1 MSLQKEEYPLKER
14 IDRSNDP
21 YYQGMF
27 WCYEAQQF
35 FRWEEMQDW
44 YDFYE
49 VATEPAVSQDVFASL
64 VGAPL

>member
-14 IDRSNDP
+14 VDRSNDP

-44 YDFYE
+44 YDDFY
-49 VATEPAVSQDVFASL
+49 TLASDDL
-64 VGAPL
+64 LAALAGAPL

>member
-1 MSLQKEEYPLKER
+1 MKER

-21 YYQGMF
+21 YYQGIF
-27 WCYEAQQF
+27 WCYDAQQF

-44 YDFYE
+44 YEEQRQVAAE
-49 VATEPAVSQDVFASL
+49 VEI